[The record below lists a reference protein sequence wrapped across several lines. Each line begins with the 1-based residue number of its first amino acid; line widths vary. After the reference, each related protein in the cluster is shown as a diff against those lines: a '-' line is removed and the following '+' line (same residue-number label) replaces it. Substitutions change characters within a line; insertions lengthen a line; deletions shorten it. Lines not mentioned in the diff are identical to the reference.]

1 MLYQMEG
8 IRMSGS
14 DEPSFRL
21 PKAIL
26 FDLDGTLIDSAPDI
40 TCAVNELL
48 DGRGLP
54 PLTLPQVKSMIG
66 NGVEKLVERA
76 FAASDRPLSKAGLEE
91 ANREMAPIYRRHITR
106 WTRPMP
112 GAAEALARLH
122 VARIRLGV
130 ATNKPQAAT
139 REILLHFGMLER
151 LGAIV
156 GGDAVTHKK
165 PAPEALLLAL
175 ERLETAPQDALMV
188 GDSITDVEAARA
200 AGVPVMLIRGGYS
213 QVPVD
218 ELGADLVCGSLL
230 DLPAVLDGLR
240 TAA

>member
-1 MLYQMEG
+1 
-8 IRMSGS
+8 
-14 DEPSFRL
+14 
-21 PKAIL
+21 
-26 FDLDGTLIDSAPDI
+26 
-40 TCAVNELL
+40 
-48 DGRGLP
+48 
-54 PLTLPQVKSMIG
+54 
-66 NGVEKLVERA
+66 
-76 FAASDRPLSKAGLEE
+76 
-91 ANREMAPIYRRHITR
+91 
-106 WTRPMP
+106 MP

>member
-1 MLYQMEG
+1 MEG

-14 DEPSFRL
+14 GDTLQL

-40 TCAVNELL
+40 TSAVNELL
-48 DGRGLP
+48 DRRGLP

-76 FAASDRPLSKAGLEE
+76 FAASSRPLSKIGLEE
-91 ANREMAPIYRRHITR
+91 ANRAMAPIYRRHTTLLTR
-106 WTRPMP
+106 LMP

-122 VARIRLGV
+122 VAGVLMGV
-130 ATNKPQAAT
+130 ATNKPQLAT
-139 REILLHFGMLER
+139 REILQHFRLAER

-156 GGDAVTHKK
+156 GGDAVTRKK
-165 PAPEALLLAL
+165 PAPDALLLAL
-175 ERLETAPQDALMV
+175 EQLRAEPHEALMV

-200 AGVPVMLIRGGYS
+200 AGLPVAIIRGGYT
-213 QVPVD
+213 QVPAD
-218 ELGADLVCGSLL
+218 ELGADLVCDSLL
-230 DLPAVLDGLR
+230 DLPAALNGLR
-240 TAA
+240 SAA

>member
-1 MLYQMEG
+1 MEG
-8 IRMSGS
+8 HRMSS
-14 DEPSFRL
+14 SVDTSFRL

-40 TCAVNELL
+40 ASAVNELL

-54 PLTLPQVKSMIG
+54 PLTLAQVKSMIG
-66 NGVEKLVERA
+66 NGIEKLVERA
-76 FAASDRPLSKAGLEE
+76 FAASGRPLSKTALDE
-91 ANREMAPIYRRHITR
+91 ANREMAPIYRRHLTR

-112 GAAEALARLH
+112 GAVEALARLH
-122 VARIRLGV
+122 VAGIRLGV

-139 REILLHFGMLER
+139 REILLHFGLLER

-156 GGDAVTHKK
+156 GGDAVTRKK

-175 ERLETAPQDALMV
+175 ERLETAPSDALMV

-200 AGVPVMLIRGGYS
+200 AGVPVALIRGGYS
-213 QVPVD
+213 QIPVD
-218 ELGADLVCGSLL
+218 ALGADLVCDSLL
-230 DLPAVLDGLR
+230 DLPAALNGMR
-240 TAA
+240 SAA